1 MAHLFRYKSAHGTLQ
16 LVLTPTEAEW
26 KLYAT
31 QPAQR
36 GHLRTL
42 LSRPVARM
50 SINPTDAAI
59 RRAARTGG
67 VAAQL
72 LAGQWELCLPT
83 IRTVPIVVGAL
94 GTPIDSYQAMIGLT
108 GPWDGHSRYRT
119 WSISLDA
126 GARAALDGDVSGEY
140 ELLEQC
146 GSAMGSLH
154 KRVKGGD
161 GKECYLFLDPSRTGK
176 EDEDHFVFAPSFERL
191 PYRETREIYAE
202 LPADW
207 RPWDTPTPGPQDQL
221 RDANS
226 ATGGKAL
233 GTSKK
238 SVVVLDRQLGKP
250 RPSEEAVDTT
260 VRVIA
265 SLISLIASLISLIA
279 SLIRCAGCG
288 RQRLPS
294 RSYPST
300 LRTRP
305 SPRPPSPSCSMCPR
319 RRLRRGQQRRDRRR
333 SRSCVAP
340 CRCSVTRFPN
350 GPSASGA

>member
-191 PYRETREIYAE
+191 PYRETREIFAE

-265 SLISLIASLISLIA
+265 SLISLIVSLISLIA